1 MSGILGVENR
11 TENCR
16 TRAISCPSWSLGRMG
31 ISIRF
36 SVSSVSRL
44 FFKFLISN
52 PFYPIRIFVRTI
64 YIYGYLVPT
73 ASIPLSW
80 FRTILFRLLFSL
92 MIIRSSSPRCVY
104 GKVVAM
110 RAKIRHEYSSLTV
123 NRCVCKCRELLSP
136 LDNLNSALRPGPA
149 AKKIAYSESLS
160 SRVWWIKS
168 ECAWSIHSLNA
179 SDPSLSSKTNN
190 PFSGGPS
197 EV

>member
-1 MSGILGVENR
+1 MELMPWLKAIAKHWSWFNGVWWLETVGGKRMSGILGVENR

-104 GKVVAM
+104 GKWGGPGNSD
-110 RAKIRHEYSSLTV
+110 RW
-123 NRCVCKCRELLSP
+123 LSEGSAVSY
-136 LDNLNSALRPGPA
+136 LDITCAQNSAHWNYVRIVRRTQLT
-149 AKKIAYSESLS
+149 E
-160 SRVWWIKS
+160 RVFYLHIPY
-168 ECAWSIHSLNA
+168 E
-179 SDPSLSSKTNN
+179 T
-190 PFSGGPS
+190 FGY
-197 EV
+197 